1 MTPPSVINAVGS
13 TVRLRDI
20 MLLRPTTFTASAGE
34 WWSVTGPN
42 GAGKSTL
49 LRVLVGRASLSDG
62 TCTVLGQ
69 SVGSADPA
77 LRSQVASLVDSV
89 PVASDMTLR
98 EQLGMVA
105 ASWSGN
111 TTSAAADVV
120 SLAADLRLDHLLDR
134 FPHEL
139 SSGQLQLFLLSLV
152 LVRPGQ
158 VVILDEPER
167 HLDTDH
173 VRGLAR
179 ILRQRCRQGATVIMS
194 THDAPLIDAADRRLE
209 LTLG

>member
-1 MTPPSVINAVGS
+1 MPALTIDAADV
-13 TVRLRDI
+13 TVRLLNTS
-20 MLLRPTTFTASAGE
+20 LLQPTTFSAAAGE

-42 GAGKSTL
+42 GSGKSTL
-49 LRVLVGRASLSDG
+49 LRVLAGRAPLSEG
-62 TCTVLGQ
+62 TCRVLGRP
-69 SVGSADPA
+69 VGSSDPGH
-77 LRSQVASLVDSV
+77 RREIASLVDSV

-111 TTSAAADVV
+111 TPTAADDAVRL
-120 SLAADLRLDHLLDR
+120 SGELRLTHLLDR

-139 SSGQLQLFLLSLV
+139 SSGQLQLFLMSLV

-167 HLDTDH
+167 HLDSDH
-173 VRGLAR
+173 VTNLAA
-179 ILRQRCRQGATVIMS
+179 ILRQRCRQGATIIMAS
-194 THDAPLIDAADRRLE
+194 HDQTLIDAADWRLE
-209 LTLG
+209 LTHG